1 MPPHASA
8 SLQPNLMSDY
18 YKRFYPESRFG
29 DFSDVNGTIRFY
41 SRVRALLEPQF
52 LVLDVGCGRGSHADT
67 MSEFEK
73 LLRVY
78 KGQSKHVLGIDLD
91 PIGETNP
98 TLDEFRLIQGPH
110 WPVEDGSID
119 LVVSDWTMEHV
130 EDPEAFLRECNRVLK
145 PRGLLC
151 MRTASG
157 RGYVVALSKLVPD
170 RGRFE
175 LLNKIQPERL
185 DRDGFPTVYR
195 CNTIGKLA
203 MGLTALLPGPRP
215 DGAASVWRSGGCARP
230 PTARSARTG
239 PPLSSGGPHTSGA
252 PAPTGADA
260 TWC

>member
-1 MPPHASA
+1 
-8 SLQPNLMSDY
+8 MSDY

-145 PRGLLC
+145 PGGLLC
-151 MRTASG
+151 MRTANG

-170 RGRFE
+170 RVRFK

-195 CNTIGKLA
+195 CNTIGKLTHA
-203 MGLTALLPGPRP
+203 LAVTGFESCVYGHNPEPTYLEFSYLSYALGVLYQKLTPRAW
-215 DGAASVWRSGGCARP
+215 GTTLFVYARKK
-230 PTARSARTG
+230 
-239 PPLSSGGPHTSGA
+239 
-252 PAPTGADA
+252 
-260 TWC
+260 